1 MFLHEV
7 AHIEGCHLDLIYD
20 EMRLSEYQEININPL
35 NEKESLLLRALELEA
50 DTLGLLNSLTLT
62 LQKIRL
68 FGELTQLSKPPGN
81 ATVPPGP
88 LDWLTY

>member
-1 MFLHEV
+1 MIGDFLDKRGYRKQPHP
-7 AHIEGCHLDLIYD
+7 AGKPLR
-20 EMRLSEYQEININPL
+20 EMEPGTY
-35 NEKESLLLRALELEA
+35 
-50 DTLGLLNSLTLT
+50 TLT